1 MTTTSASRSLPVIE
15 GRPGLRQEER
25 NPKHIP
31 HEITQGVQAVV
42 HAGPGKLVA
51 GGQPV
56 R

>member
-1 MTTTSASRSLPVIE
+1 M
-15 GRPGLRQEER
+15 
-25 NPKHIP
+25 HIR

-42 HAGPGKLVA
+42 HAGPSKLLA